1 MLTKTRGIVF
11 RTTRY
16 ADNSAIVKIYTESSG
31 LMSFMVKGL
40 YSKRSKLRPA
50 LFGHLS
56 LLNIEA
62 EVREGKNLHFLR
74 EVAPY
79 DNTLYA
85 GTEMTRA
92 TVLMFMNELLY
103 KTIREEEA
111 NPALFNFLMETLHWL
126 HTPAIPM
133 QSFHLLFMMQLMQF
147 LGFQPAFNATSA
159 HKYFDLEAGLFL
171 SSEPAHQYFISG
183 APAQAFEKIS
193 SMKFGDLPGFSLQRE
208 VRDDLL
214 ISLIDYYKLHLPEM
228 GELKSLRVLK
238 EVLR

>member
-11 RTTRY
+11 HSTRY
-16 ADNSAIVKIYTESSG
+16 GDHSAIVKIYTESSG
-31 LMSFMVKGL
+31 LLSFMVKGL
-40 YSKRSKLRPA
+40 YSKRSRLRPA

-62 EVREGKNLHFLR
+62 DIREGKNLHFLK

-85 GTEMTRA
+85 DTEMTRV
-92 TVLMFMNELLY
+92 TVLMFINELLY

-111 NPALFNFLMETLHWL
+111 NPALFNFLIETLHWL

-147 LGFQPAFNATSA
+147 LGFQPALKTTSA
-159 HKYFDLEAGLFL
+159 HEYFDLEAGLFL
-171 SSEPAHQYFISG
+171 SSEPVHQYFISG
-183 APAQAFEKIS
+183 APARAFEEIS
-193 SMKFGDLPGFSLQRE
+193 SMKFDDLPGFTLQRG
-208 VRDDLL
+208 VREDLL

-228 GELKSLRVLK
+228 GELKSIKILK
-238 EVLR
+238 EVLS

>member
-40 YSKRSKLRPA
+40 YSKRSKFRPA

-62 EVREGKNLHFLR
+62 EMRERNNLNFFK
-74 EVAPY
+74 EVSSF

-85 GTEMTRA
+85 GTDMART
-92 TVLMFMNELLY
+92 TVLIFMNELLY

-111 NPALFNFLMETLHWL
+111 NPALFNFLLEALHWL
-126 HTPAIPM
+126 HTPDMPM
-133 QSFHLLFMMQLMQF
+133 QAFHLLFMIKLMHF
-147 LGFQPAFNATSA
+147 LGFHPGFSRTPEN
-159 HKYFDLEAGLFL
+159 KFFDLEAGLFL
-171 SSEPAHQYFISG
+171 SSEPAHKYFISG
-183 APAQAFEKIS
+183 SPAEALEKMS
-193 SMKFGDLPGFSLQRE
+193 TMKYEDLMGFSLPRE
-208 VRDDLL
+208 VRDELL
-214 ISLIDYYKLHLPEM
+214 LSLIDYYKLHLPEM
-228 GELKSLRVLK
+228 GELKSLKVLK
-238 EVLR
+238 EVLS